1 MTLPMDTRTLRIAAV
16 AIVAAVGIG
25 AKVTASRGA
34 KTVQDGMQH
43 ELTPQIRAAGLTFA
57 PGVAPGDQ
65 QWVLAAIAKARPE
78 AQALIGAVDGM
89 VTIGTVNEPGAPFV
103 GLAEPGTDDIRLN
116 IAYLDG
122 ERKQD
127 RTQAVLHEL
136 GHIVDFELV
145 PDDQMRQLAG
155 AVPTTGACMTPE
167 SGGCTA
173 AEERFADTFAR
184 WALRGAVSA
193 YGAGYQ
199 VMSPGSLE
207 SWGEPL
213 GLIAAQQSVSG

>member
-1 MTLPMDTRTLRIAAV
+1 MDTRTLRFVVIGV
-16 AIVAAVGIG
+16 VILLGIG
-25 AKVTASRGA
+25 GKVTASRGE
-34 KTVQDGMQH
+34 KTGEGGIQH
-43 ELTPQIRAAGLTFA
+43 ELTPQVRAAGLTFA
-57 PGVAPGDQ
+57 PDVAPGDQ
-65 QWVLAAIAKARPE
+65 QWVLAAIAQARPE
-78 AQALIGAVDGM
+78 AQALIAAVDGL
-89 VTIGTVNEPGAPFV
+89 VTIHTMNDPNAPFV
-103 GLAEPGTDDIRLN
+103 GLAHEGTDDVMFN
-116 IAYLDG
+116 IGYLDG

-127 RTQAVLHEL
+127 RTKAVLHEL
-136 GHIVDFELV
+136 GHVIDFELV
-145 PDDQMRQLAG
+145 PDEQMQQLAG

-213 GLIAAQQSVSG
+213 GLIAAKQSVSG

>member
-1 MTLPMDTRTLRIAAV
+1 MDSRTLRIVAV
-16 AIVAAVGIG
+16 AVVVALGVG

-34 KTVQDGMQH
+34 KPVEAGMQH
-43 ELTPQIRAAGLTFA
+43 ELTPQIRAAGLTFGA
-57 PGVAPGDQ
+57 EVGPGDQ

-89 VTIGTVNEPGAPFV
+89 VTIHTVDVPGAPFV
-103 GLAEPGTDDIRLN
+103 GLAQPGTDDIQLN
-116 IAYLDG
+116 LAYLDG

-145 PDDQMRQLAG
+145 PDEQMRQMAG

-213 GLIAAQQSVSG
+213 GLIAAKQSVSA

>member
-1 MTLPMDTRTLRIAAV
+1 MTLPMDTRTLRIVAV
-16 AIVAAVGIG
+16 AIVAVLGIG

-34 KTVQDGMQH
+34 KPVQDGMQH

-57 PGVAPGDQ
+57 PDVGAGDR
-65 QWVLAAIAKARPE
+65 QWVLDAIAKARPE

-89 VTIGTVNEPGAPFV
+89 VTIRTVNVPGAPFV
-103 GLAEPGTDDIRLN
+103 GVAEPGTDDIQLN
-116 IAYLDG
+116 LAYLDG

-136 GHIVDFELV
+136 GHVIDFELV
-145 PDDQMRQLAG
+145 PDEQMRELAG
-155 AVPTTGACMTPE
+155 AVPSSGACMTPE

-173 AEERFADTFAR
+173 PEERFADTFAR

-213 GLIAAQQSVSG
+213 GLLAAKQSVSG

>member
-1 MTLPMDTRTLRIAAV
+1 MDTRAIR
-16 AIVAAVGIG
+16 IVAVGVVIALAIG
-25 AKVTASRGA
+25 GKVTAGRGS
-34 KTVQDGMQH
+34 KVSDPTQH

-57 PGVAPGDQ
+57 PGVSPGDQ
-65 QWVLAAIAKARPE
+65 QWIREAVASARPE
-78 AQALIGAVDGM
+78 AQTLIGAVDGL
-89 VTIGTVNEPGAPFV
+89 VTISTVNVPDAPYV
-103 GLAEPGTDDIRLN
+103 GMAEEGTDRVMFNL
-116 IAYLDG
+116 AYLDG

-127 RTQAVLHEL
+127 RTKAVLHEL
-136 GHIVDFELV
+136 GHVIDFELI
-145 PDDQMRQLAG
+145 PSDQMQQMAG
-155 AVPTTGACMTPE
+155 AVPSTGACMTPE

-173 AEERFADTFAR
+173 PEERFADTFAR

-213 GLIAAQQSVSG
+213 GLLAAKQSISG